1 MNHDF
6 EDDLD
11 RMLAALPLEEPP
23 AGLRASILAATIY
36 RPAFPMRLWEAWAL
50 GAICALTVWLVALVV
65 KGGGATFV
73 SSVALLSSYGWRAL
87 SSPALVLWLALGT
100 AIAMWMIYFNT
111 YWTAPQHITRR

>member
-36 RPAFPMRLWEAWAL
+36 RPAFPIRLWEGWAL
-50 GAICALTVWLVALVV
+50 GVISALMLWLVVLVV
-65 KGGGATFV
+65 KGGGGAFV
-73 SSVALLSSYGWRAL
+73 GSIELLSSFAWRAL

-111 YWTAPQHITRR
+111 YWTAPQHISRR